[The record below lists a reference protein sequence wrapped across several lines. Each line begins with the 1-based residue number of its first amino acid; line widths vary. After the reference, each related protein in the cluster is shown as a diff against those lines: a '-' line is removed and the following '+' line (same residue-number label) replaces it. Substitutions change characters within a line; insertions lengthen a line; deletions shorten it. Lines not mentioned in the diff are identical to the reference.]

1 MDLKYKEDA
10 VMESIE
16 GYKMTDVQTYRLV
29 RAHMDCTKSL
39 ARRLAPV
46 IIILATL

>member
-29 RAHMDCTKSL
+29 RAHMDYITSSIKDADSM
-39 ARRLAPV
+39 
-46 IIILATL
+46 IEK